1 MIANISQFSS
11 IAPFLQYNKNKVLN
25 GEATELDFGGDLYK
39 KEAKYAES
47 LIASFGYNVK
57 SNRKD
62 KFLHV
67 SLNFLPEDNGVLDDT
82 ILKDIVKDYLSGI
95 GFSADHPYIV
105 YKHNDTVHP
114 HVHIVTSKIDENGKC
129 IVNAN
134 NYRQSQRV
142 TRELEI
148 KHKLIKVSSHKVHAV
163 VNQKLSYAPS
173 LVEKL
178 NFHIK
183 YALESLLVENMAQFI
198 VYLNDNY
205 LDLQLMQVGGF
216 VDDKKPVINGLVFNN
231 LTTNFLQSQ
240 KGIKASSLYLKP
252 TMTNLES
259 IFLKNKEIKQSH
271 KMDIKKVL
279 DEAFAKY
286 EQLTLIDLEK
296 LLIANNINSNFKS
309 DRSNQLVGVC
319 FRKNNTVINYSGE
332 QIGKKYT
339 ARNLSVIIGDKTIL
353 KSKIKLQ
360 NSIRKKELTQIPTR
374 NSNSM
379 IKDDILDLSALR
391 VISENDLDV
400 FQTQVSEDVQE
411 DHSISDID
419 KKKKLDPVKRRKRRL

>member
-1 MIANISQFSS
+1 M
-11 IAPFLQYNKNKVLN
+11 
-25 GEATELDFGGDLYK
+25 
-39 KEAKYAES
+39 
-47 LIASFGYNVK
+47 
-57 SNRKD
+57 
-62 KFLHV
+62 
-67 SLNFLPEDNGVLDDT
+67 
-82 ILKDIVKDYLSGI
+82 
-95 GFSADHPYIV
+95 
-105 YKHNDTVHP
+105 
-114 HVHIVTSKIDENGKC
+114 
-129 IVNAN
+129 
-134 NYRQSQRV
+134 
-142 TRELEI
+142 
-148 KHKLIKVSSHKVHAV
+148 
-163 VNQKLSYAPS
+163 
-173 LVEKL
+173 
-178 NFHIK
+178 
-183 YALESLLVENMAQFI
+183 
-198 VYLNDNY
+198 
-205 LDLQLMQVGGF
+205 
-216 VDDKKPVINGLVFNN
+216 
-231 LTTNFLQSQ
+231 
-240 KGIKASSLYLKP
+240 
-252 TMTNLES
+252 
-259 IFLKNKEIKQSH
+259 KNKEIKQSH